1 MKQAN
6 DSPPETLEEL
16 KSLIARRQIVF
27 PDRLEQVAR
36 QVIERPEMVAFESA
50 AEIARICE
58 VSQTTVLR
66 LAQHCGL
73 RTFAELR
80 SMMRNHLRMAAM
92 THGEVIGR
100 SKACATIPGWG
111 AQ

>member
-6 DSPPETLEEL
+6 VGPPQTLEEL

-50 AEIARICE
+50 AKIARICD

-73 RTFAELR
+73 QTFADLR
-80 SMMRNHLRMAAM
+80 SMMRNHVR
-92 THGEVIGR
+92 
-100 SKACATIPGWG
+100 KAVPFTPLTLK
-111 AQ
+111 

>member
-6 DSPPETLEEL
+6 VGPPQTLEEL

-36 QVIERPEMVAFESA
+36 QVIGRPEMVAFESA

-73 RTFAELR
+73 QTFAELR
-80 SMMRNHLRMAAM
+80 SMMRNHVRKAAI
-92 THGEVIGR
+92 THR
-100 SKACATIPGWG
+100 
-111 AQ
+111 